1 MPRRA
6 ILLQPVRQGKKRP
19 RLPLAL
25 PIVSVAIVRLAT
37 SAQTAAPQAGR
48 LAQWMEQ
55 GAPQRRGQPVA
66 MAALR
71 AMGVFMTPVAASA
84 VVRNAIRLGS
94 ITRSPMQHARPRSAP
109 RARELSRSLGR
120 ARAWSV
126 RTVDRS
132 SRMARRTTLTLLRR
146 ASASLTGYVH
156 RGRRRCSL
164 LQPSE
169 IVDVRHMV
177 GAVHMESS
185 NLSRVALRMTTA
197 GVVTMATSST
207 KSIAWRGVGA
217 VHMVRWWSLSRVAL
231 MTITAA
237 AVRVAT
243 SLMPRRAILFQP
255 VRQGK
260 KRSRLPLAL
269 PIVSVAIVRLAT
281 SAQTAA
287 PRAGR
292 LAQWMEQGAPRQ
304 QGQPVAIAVARA
316 TGASL
321 VAASAAAR
329 HAAQ

>member
-1 MPRRA
+1 MH
-6 ILLQPVRQGKKRP
+6 
-19 RLPLAL
+19 
-25 PIVSVAIVRLAT
+25 
-37 SAQTAAPQAGR
+37 
-48 LAQWMEQ
+48 
-55 GAPQRRGQPVA
+55 
-66 MAALR
+66 
-71 AMGVFMTPVAASA
+71 
-84 VVRNAIRLGS
+84 
-94 ITRSPMQHARPRSAP
+94 HARPRSAP

-197 GVVTMATSST
+197 GAVTMATSST
-207 KSIAWRGVGA
+207 KSSAWRGVGA
-217 VHMVRWWSLSRVAL
+217 VHMVQWSLSRVAL
-231 MTITAA
+231 RMTIAEAVTVATISQPSSARRGVGAVHMVRWRSLSRVALRTITAA

-243 SLMPRRAILFQP
+243 SLMPRRAILLQP

-260 KRSRLPLAL
+260 KRPRLPLAL

-287 PRAGR
+287 PQAGR